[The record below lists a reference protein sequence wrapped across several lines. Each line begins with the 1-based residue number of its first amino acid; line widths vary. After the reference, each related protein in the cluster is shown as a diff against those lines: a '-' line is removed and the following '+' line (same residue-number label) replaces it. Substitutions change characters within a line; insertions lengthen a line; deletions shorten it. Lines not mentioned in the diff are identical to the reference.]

1 MKLVVK
7 IGGAA
12 LEDKALLKKC
22 AQAVADLAAEGHK
35 VAVVHGGGKALTQTL
50 ARMGK
55 ESTFVNGLRVTD
67 SDTRDVALMVLA
79 GRVNKQLVAAI
90 TATGQAAV
98 GLCGGD
104 GAAFLARKKKTKGAD
119 LGFVGEISSVD
130 SRWIEAIWD
139 NDGIP
144 GDLEPRARL
153 RWRVLQRERR
163 PDGFGMRHR
172 LPGQRADLSDRC

>member
-1 MKLVVK
+1 
-7 IGGAA
+7 
-12 LEDKALLKKC
+12 
-22 AQAVADLAAEGHK
+22 
-35 VAVVHGGGKALTQTL
+35 
-50 ARMGK
+50 MGK
-55 ESTFVNGLRVTD
+55 ESDFVNGLRVTD
-67 SDTRDVALMVLA
+67 SETRDVALMVLA

-104 GAAFLARKKKTKGAD
+104 GAAFLARKKKTKGGD

-144 GDLEPRARL
+144 
-153 RWRVLQRERR
+153 
-163 PDGFGMRHR
+163 
-172 LPGQRADLSDRC
+172 